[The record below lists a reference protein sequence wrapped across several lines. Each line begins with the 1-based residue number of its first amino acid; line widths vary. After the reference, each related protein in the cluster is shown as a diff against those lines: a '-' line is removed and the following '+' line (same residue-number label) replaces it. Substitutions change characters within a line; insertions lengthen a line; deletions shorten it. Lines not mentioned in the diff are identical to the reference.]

1 MYWCDIVFENS
12 HYLRNF
18 PGPGAYESK
27 PVLNNNGVYFV
38 SKFKNSGACTIN
50 PSKSARFANYRGTNF
65 IDFLL
70 KMILVSNKNSPG
82 PGEYS
87 PREQLNPAGSYFVS
101 KYQSFG
107 TRTFYHFDR
116 DTLRLPENARSTQN
130 TFIEVL

>member
-1 MYWCDIVFENS
+1 MYEFILTANHSNLAGYVFARYIVFENS

-50 PSKSARFANYRGTNF
+50 PSKSARFANYRGTIF

-70 KMILVSNKNSPG
+70 KW
-82 PGEYS
+82 
-87 PREQLNPAGSYFVS
+87 F
-101 KYQSFG
+101 
-107 TRTFYHFDR
+107 
-116 DTLRLPENARSTQN
+116 
-130 TFIEVL
+130 